1 MILSTLHGLD
11 YYCDGSRAF
20 FLFTTTQKRIIKLY
34 DYDYI
39 VTNTRAT
46 KKSIPS
52 HHTGKLIGNP
62 TMGLE
67 IRQEIKSY
75 SDLNLNFDLLLL
87 LVGIA
92 LP

>member
-1 MILSTLHGLD
+1 MENPPFEDVFPIQ
-11 YYCDGSRAF
+11 DGDF
-20 FLFTTTQKRIIKLY
+20 PLLCLFK
-34 DYDYI
+34 
-39 VTNTRAT
+39 
-46 KKSIPS
+46 
-52 HHTGKLIGNP
+52 
-62 TMGLE
+62 

>member
-1 MILSTLHGLD
+1 M
-11 YYCDGSRAF
+11 
-20 FLFTTTQKRIIKLY
+20 Y
-34 DYDYI
+34 DFVMHIFNAVFYELQDNKERHAA
-39 VTNTRAT
+39 VA
-46 KKSIPS
+46 S
-52 HHTGKLIGNP
+52 
-62 TMGLE
+62 E